1 MGKRGKPKRII
12 RCGKPKA
19 CPECG
24 HKKLLEVIYGM
35 PSEEVVDNISE
46 YDIRGCCMGPFREVK
61 IKDKSGNFYICQ
73 VPKAN
78 WVCSNKD
85 CRLEVYWRKDCEL
98 ASPKDHAYN
107 FYGNQWQT
115 TDFENQ
121 NEKFLKLRS
130 KVHRKFRS

>member
-35 PSEEVVDNISE
+35 PSEEVVNNISE

-61 IKDKSGNFYICQ
+61 IKDKSGNVYICQ

-98 ASPKDHAYN
+98 ASPKDDAWKSVANYR
-107 FYGNQWQT
+107 F
-115 TDFENQ
+115 
-121 NEKFLKLRS
+121 
-130 KVHRKFRS
+130 

>member
-1 MGKRGKPKRII
+1 M
-12 RCGKPKA
+12 
-19 CPECG
+19 
-24 HKKLLEVIYGM
+24 
-35 PSEEVVDNISE
+35 
-46 YDIRGCCMGPFREVK
+46 
-61 IKDKSGNFYICQ
+61 
-73 VPKAN
+73 PKAN
-78 WVCSNKD
+78 WACSNKD

-98 ASPKDHAYN
+98 ASPKDDAYN

>member
-35 PSEEVVDNISE
+35 PSREVVDNISE

-98 ASPKDHAYN
+98 ASTKDDSYN

-115 TDFENQ
+115 SDFENQ
-121 NEKFLKLRS
+121 NLKFLKLRS
-130 KVHRKFRS
+130 KLHRKFRS

>member
-24 HKKLLEVIYGM
+24 QKQLLEVVYGM
-35 PSEEVVDNISE
+35 PSEEVVDNIAE

-61 IKDKSGNFYICQ
+61 IKDKSGNVYICQ

-78 WVCSNKD
+78 LVCSNKD

-98 ASPKDHAYN
+98 ASTKDEAYN
-107 FYGNQWQT
+107 FYGNKWDT
-115 TDFENQ
+115 NDFEKQ

-130 KVHRKFRS
+130 KVHRKFTS

>member
-24 HKKLLEVIYGM
+24 QKQLLEVIYGM
-35 PSEEVVDNISE
+35 PSKEVVDNIAE
-46 YDIRGCCMGPFREVK
+46 YDIRGCSMGPFREVK

-73 VPKAN
+73 VPKVN

-98 ASPKDHAYN
+98 DSPKDDAYN

-130 KVHRKFRS
+130 KVHRKFTS

>member
-1 MGKRGKPKRII
+1 MGKRGTPKRII

-24 HKKLLEVIYGM
+24 QKKLLEVVYGM
-35 PSEEVVDNISE
+35 PSKEVVDNIDE
-46 YDIRGCCMGPFREVK
+46 YDIRGCCMGPFREVE
-61 IKDKSGNFYICQ
+61 IKDKSGNVYICQ

-98 ASPKDHAYN
+98 ASPKDDAYN
-107 FYGNQWQT
+107 FYGNQ
-115 TDFENQ
+115 
-121 NEKFLKLRS
+121 
-130 KVHRKFRS
+130 

>member
-24 HKKLLEVIYGM
+24 QKQLLEVVYGM
-35 PSEEVVDNISE
+35 PSEEVVDNIAE

-98 ASPKDHAYN
+98 ASTKDEAYN
-107 FYGNQWQT
+107 FYGNKWDT
-115 TDFENQ
+115 NDFEKQ

>member
-24 HKKLLEVIYGM
+24 QQQLLEVIYGM
-35 PSEEVVDNISE
+35 PSKEVVDNIAE

-98 ASPKDHAYN
+98 ASPKDEAYN
-107 FYGNQWQT
+107 CLLYT
-115 TDFENQ
+115 SDAADEP
-121 NEKFLKLRS
+121 
-130 KVHRKFRS
+130 